1 MKKTILVLCAATFLT
16 PYSAQAGFFDKKDE
30 TRVVVPPSGS
40 PLSFADLAEKL
51 SPSVVNISSTQKM
64 AAVSPENVPEMPQF
78 PPGSPF
84 EDFFKDFMQKQ
95 QGQTPNGEPQS
106 DMPTTSMGSGFI
118 IDADKGLVVTNN
130 HVIKDADE
138 VRVTLVD
145 NTILEADIV
154 GYDEKTDLAVLKVKN
169 PKKHKLTEVS
179 FGDSD
184 AMRVGDWVLAI
195 GNPFGLGGTVTQ
207 GIISARKRD
216 ISAGPY
222 DDFLQT
228 DASINRGNSGGPM
241 FNLRGDVIGINTAI
255 YSPSG
260 GSVGIGFAIPANLA
274 KPVVMQ
280 LAEFGKTRRGWLGV
294 KIQTVTDEIADGLGL
309 TDIHGALVAS
319 VTPGGPAEKANIK
332 AGDVITEFNGQK
344 LDAMRQLPRI
354 VAETP
359 IGKEAPVTLMRDGKT
374 VTTTVKVG
382 ELEKAETDGLVEKVQ
397 GEKETKPA
405 KGLDLKELNVTINN
419 ISPLLRETYNIPE
432 DVNGVVVIAV
442 KPGSD
447 AALKGLT
454 PGDVLVEVNQEE
466 VKDTASVQ
474 KIVSSVKGEGKQSV
488 LMLVDNQ
495 GQGDVRFVALKF
507 KADKTPEKSDGKSDE
522 KKSDD
527 TPSDKEPSETPP
539 KDSPPKE

>member
-1 MKKTILVLCAATFLT
+1 MNKKIVLALCTATFLSPFALSHT
-16 PYSAQAGFFDKKDE
+16 AQAGFFDKKDE
-30 TRVVVPPSGS
+30 ATRVIVPPAGA
-40 PLSFADLAEKL
+40 PLSFADLAETL
-51 SPSVVNISSTQKM
+51 SPAVVNISSTQK
-64 AAVSPENVPEMPQF
+64 AAQVAPENLQEAPQF

-95 QGQTPNGEPQS
+95 QGQLSGPNGEAPAEQL
-106 DMPTTSMGSGFI
+106 PTTSMGSGFI
-118 IDADKGLVVTNN
+118 IDAAKGLVVTNN

-138 VRVTLVD
+138 IRVTLVD
-145 NTILEADIV
+145 NTILDAELV
-154 GYDEKTDLAVLKVKN
+154 GHDEKTDLAVLKVKN

-179 FGDSD
+179 FGNSD
-184 AMRVGDWVLAI
+184 TMRVGDWVLAI

-241 FNLRGDVIGINTAI
+241 FNLNGDVIGINTAI

-260 GSVGIGFAIPANLA
+260 GSVGIGFAIPSNLA

-309 TDIHGALVAS
+309 TDVHGALVAS

-332 AGDVITEFNGQK
+332 AGDVIIEFNGQK

-354 VAETP
+354 VAETA
-359 IGKEAPVTLMRDGKT
+359 IGKDAAVKLIRDGKT
-374 VTTTVKVG
+374 ISTNVKVG
-382 ELEKAETDGLVEKVQ
+382 ELEKAETDGVIEKAS
-397 GEKETKPA
+397 GEKDTKPA
-405 KGLDLKELNVTINN
+405 KGVELKDLNVTINN

-432 DVNGVVVIAV
+432 DVNGVVVTSIKVA
-442 KPGSD
+442 SD
-447 AALKGLT
+447 AAQKGLAI
-454 PGDVLVEVNQEE
+454 GDVIVEVNQQA
-466 VKDTASVQ
+466 VKDAASVE
-474 KIVSSVKGEGKQSV
+474 KIVTSVKAEGKQSV

-507 KADKTPEKSDGKSDE
+507 KADASKDKPVETDKTKV
-522 KKSDD
+522 
-527 TPSDKEPSETPP
+527 TPKETP
-539 KDSPPKE
+539 KE